1 MKDLNESTFS
11 YFQNSIS
18 SCLGKSELYDLQY
31 EISGN
36 KYLTDDQ
43 KDELKEISWS
53 RLDFLDEINYYAD
66 FIDDED

>member
-31 EISGN
+31 EISEN

-43 KDELKEISWS
+43 KDELKEIS
-53 RLDFLDEINYYAD
+53 
-66 FIDDED
+66 